1 VRVATFEGDLAER
14 AEEWQVFVDRT
25 GRAAQVIHTLPEA
38 RPGASLD
45 EAGARALALRAL
57 KERTSLDAAAGQ
69 AREVSARPSKLAART
84 DWVFT
89 FADATI
95 APLPQGEARVDV
107 SIAGDEVTAVRRYV
121 FVPEEW
127 ERQQRAARI
136 RGTIVRI
143 AAGMLFGGLL
153 VASAIL
159 GVIAWSRRRYAPW
172 VFVLGMGIMFVA
184 ALINAANGWPAV
196 LAALSTAQPLPLQVG
211 AVAGVGL
218 VGLALVAVLVGLAL
232 GAVPHRLPAGARLPD
247 RDALTLGLAAGAVA
261 AAVSAGAGWLRTPA
275 WGRFPEIAPL
285 NTAWPFV
292 EVATDPVTG
301 YLTRLAVLLAL
312 FTGLDAFTRGWT
324 RRRPMA
330 VAALAAV
337 GFVAAGPPPGAGL
350 AGWLAAGVLT
360 AIALVTVLVTLLR
373 VDLSMTPIVLGTA
386 ASLGALSR
394 GLQQPFPAALPG
406 GVIAALLI
414 AGIAWIWF
422 RALRRAP
429 VAKPVEPVAG

>member
-1 VRVATFEGDLAER
+1 
-14 AEEWQVFVDRT
+14 
-25 GRAAQVIHTLPEA
+25 
-38 RPGASLD
+38 
-45 EAGARALALRAL
+45 
-57 KERTSLDAAAGQ
+57 
-69 AREVSARPSKLAART
+69 
-84 DWVFT
+84 
-89 FADATI
+89 
-95 APLPQGEARVDV
+95 
-107 SIAGDEVTAVRRYV
+107 
-121 FVPEEW
+121 
-127 ERQQRAARI
+127 
-136 RGTIVRI
+136 
-143 AAGMLFGGLL
+143 
-153 VASAIL
+153 
-159 GVIAWSRRRYAPW
+159 
-172 VFVLGMGIMFVA
+172 MGIMFVA

-261 AAVSAGAGWLRTPA
+261 AAVSAGAGWLRTPP

-324 RRRPMA
+324 RRRPLA

-350 AGWLAAGVLT
+350 AGWLAAGVVT

-386 ASLGALSR
+386 AALGALSR
-394 GLQQPFPAALPG
+394 GVQQPFPAALPG

-422 RALRRAP
+422 RALRRPA